1 MIQKIEEGMCS
12 LTLTGSALKRQNH
25 DESVNLRVTRRRRS
39 KRVCHA
45 GEGPDQAYYSLV
57 LGPHGLEAKQ
67 KS

>member
-25 DESVNLRVTRRRRS
+25 DESANLRVTRRRRS